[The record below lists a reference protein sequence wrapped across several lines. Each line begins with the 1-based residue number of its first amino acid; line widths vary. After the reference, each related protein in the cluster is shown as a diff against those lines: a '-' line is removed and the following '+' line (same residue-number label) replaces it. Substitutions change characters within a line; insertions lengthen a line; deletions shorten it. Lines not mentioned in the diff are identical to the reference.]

1 MNTLSGRSGS
11 IDLTKCMATCAVL
24 MIHCS
29 ANRYQLFT
37 VGSLDWLTVLFWN
50 GACKWAVPVF
60 LMCSGALMNDP
71 QRELPLNRLFSR
83 YLLRLVASL
92 SVWAALYECLRIL
105 ILILRGS
112 APLSELLWA
121 AGKNWFTGNTYYH
134 LYYFYFAIGLYLALP
149 LTRLITRWASK
160 QELRYLLLLWLFFG
174 SVLPCLQYFLPF
186 RLTGPSLL
194 RFILSPVFASAGLGL
209 LGWYLHQKP
218 AGRLLPSLLL
228 FLAGFAAL
236 FFFTW
241 QHSDAEKNLNIIL
254 LDGFSPAAILMGV
267 AVFRIAQ
274 TLAEGRSLPSFISFL
289 SRGSFCVYLIHPF
302 FQLVTRERFWE
313 ALPPLW
319 GTPLQA
325 VLLLVLSLAAYWV
338 LRKIPLVSRW
348 LI

>member
-24 MIHCS
+24 LIHCS

-50 GACKWAVPVF
+50 GTCKWAVPVF

-92 SVWAALYECLRIL
+92 SVWAALYECLR

-160 QELRYLLLLWLFFG
+160 QELRYPLLLWLFFG

-289 SRGSFCVYLIHPF
+289 SRGSFCVYLTHPF

-325 VLLLVLSLAAYWV
+325 ALLLVLSLAAYWV

>member
-50 GACKWAVPVF
+50 GTCKWAVPVF

-92 SVWAALYECLRIL
+92 SVWAALYECLR

-325 VLLLVLSLAAYWV
+325 ALLLVLSLAAYWV

>member
-92 SVWAALYECLRIL
+92 SVWAALYECLR

-325 VLLLVLSLAAYWV
+325 ALLLVLSLAAYWV

>member
-24 MIHCS
+24 LIHCS

-92 SVWAALYECLRIL
+92 SVWAALYECLR

-319 GTPLQA
+319 GTPFQA

>member
-24 MIHCS
+24 LIHCS

-92 SVWAALYECLRIL
+92 SVWAALYECLR

-325 VLLLVLSLAAYWV
+325 ALLLVLSLAAYWV

>member
-92 SVWAALYECLRIL
+92 SVWAALYECLR

-319 GTPLQA
+319 GTPFQA

>member
-24 MIHCS
+24 LIHCS

-92 SVWAALYECLRIL
+92 SVWAALYECLR

>member
-50 GACKWAVPVF
+50 GTCKWAVPVF

-71 QRELPLNRLFSR
+71 QRELPQNRLFSR

-92 SVWAALYECLRIL
+92 SVWAALYECLR

-325 VLLLVLSLAAYWV
+325 ALLLVLSLAAYWV

>member
-92 SVWAALYECLRIL
+92 SVWAALYECLR

-325 VLLLVLSLAAYWV
+325 VLLLVLSLSAYWV

>member
-50 GACKWAVPVF
+50 GTCKWAVPVF

-92 SVWAALYECLRIL
+92 SVWAALYECLR

-241 QHSDAEKNLNIIL
+241 HHSTAEKNLNIIL

-325 VLLLVLSLAAYWV
+325 ALLLVLSLAAYWV

>member
-50 GACKWAVPVF
+50 GTCKWAVPVF

-92 SVWAALYECLRIL
+92 SVWAALYECLR

-289 SRGSFCVYLIHPF
+289 SRGSFCVYLTHPF

-325 VLLLVLSLAAYWV
+325 ALLLVLSLAAYWV

>member
-24 MIHCS
+24 LIHCS

-50 GACKWAVPVF
+50 GTCKWAVPVF

-92 SVWAALYECLRIL
+92 SVWAALYECLR

-289 SRGSFCVYLIHPF
+289 SRGSFCVYLTHPF

-319 GTPLQA
+319 GTPFQA

>member
-92 SVWAALYECLRIL
+92 SVWAALYECLR

-274 TLAEGRSLPSFISFL
+274 TLAEGRSLPSFISLL

-325 VLLLVLSLAAYWV
+325 ALLLVLSLAAYWV

>member
-24 MIHCS
+24 LIHCS

-50 GACKWAVPVF
+50 GTCKWAVPVF

-92 SVWAALYECLRIL
+92 SVWAALYECLR

-289 SRGSFCVYLIHPF
+289 SRGSFCVYLTHPF

-325 VLLLVLSLAAYWV
+325 ALLLVLSLAAYWV

>member
-50 GACKWAVPVF
+50 GTCKWAVPVF

-92 SVWAALYECLRIL
+92 SVWAALYECLR

-241 QHSDAEKNLNIIL
+241 QHSDAEKNLNISL
-254 LDGFSPAAILMGV
+254 LDGVSPAPLLMGV

-325 VLLLVLSLAAYWV
+325 ALLLVLSLAAYWV

>member
-37 VGSLDWLTVLFWN
+37 VGSHDWLTVLFWN

-92 SVWAALYECLRIL
+92 SVWAALYECLR

-325 VLLLVLSLAAYWV
+325 ALLLVLSLAAYWV

>member
-24 MIHCS
+24 LIHCS

-92 SVWAALYECLRIL
+92 SVWAALYECLR

-319 GTPLQA
+319 GTPFQA
-325 VLLLVLSLAAYWV
+325 ALLLVLSLAAYWV

>member
-24 MIHCS
+24 LIHCS

-92 SVWAALYECLRIL
+92 SVWAALYECLRV
-105 ILILRGS
+105 LILRGS

-121 AGKNWFTGNTYYH
+121 AGKNWLTGNTYYH

-228 FLAGFAAL
+228 FLAGFVAL

-325 VLLLVLSLAAYWV
+325 ALLLVLSLAAYWV

>member
-92 SVWAALYECLRIL
+92 SVWAALYECLR

>member
-24 MIHCS
+24 LIHCS

-50 GACKWAVPVF
+50 GTCKWAVPVF

-92 SVWAALYECLRIL
+92 SVWAALYECLR

-313 ALPPLW
+313 ALSPLW
-319 GTPLQA
+319 GTPFQA

>member
-92 SVWAALYECLRIL
+92 SVWAALYECLR

-313 ALPPLW
+313 ALPSLW

-325 VLLLVLSLAAYWV
+325 ALLLVLSLAAYWV

>member
-24 MIHCS
+24 LIHCS

-105 ILILRGS
+105 ILRGS

-121 AGKNWFTGNTYYH
+121 AGKNWLTGNTYYH

-228 FLAGFAAL
+228 FLAGFVAL

-241 QHSDAEKNLNIIL
+241 QHSDTEKNLNIIL

-325 VLLLVLSLAAYWV
+325 ALLLVLSLAAYWV

>member
-24 MIHCS
+24 LIHCS

-92 SVWAALYECLRIL
+92 SVWAALYECLR

-274 TLAEGRSLPSFISFL
+274 TLAEDRSLPSFISFL

-325 VLLLVLSLAAYWV
+325 ALLLVLSLAAYWV